1 MHFKRLRLS
10 GFKSFVDPTEMRIEE
25 GLTGI
30 VGPNGCGK
38 SNLLEALRWVMGESS
53 AKSMRGTEMEDVIF
67 AGTSN
72 RPPRNFAD
80 VTLLLDNSSRR
91 APAQFNDAD
100 EIEVTRRIERDLG
113 SAYRINGK
121 DVRQKDV
128 QLLFADAATGAHS
141 PALVSQGRI
150 GAIVTAKPTERRAIL
165 EEAAGISGLH
175 TRRKEAEQRLRAA
188 ETNLTRLDDVLGQME
203 GQVGALKRQAR
214 QAEKYRTLSA
224 EIRRGEAILLYQRW
238 QEAAQRLAESQEQLK
253 AVDAA
258 VAEWTTATARLSA
271 EQAEVAA
278 QLPNLRQEE
287 AHAAAALQRLTLARN
302 ELAAEEKR
310 LLERR
315 EQLTRQ
321 LEDINR
327 DMEREASLEADG
339 AAALERLA
347 QEKAEIEARLSQDA
361 EREAEAR
368 AAVSAA
374 EAEASE
380 GERQFD
386 ELTREHAQV
395 LARKGALDS
404 QAEAARQRIARL
416 QDDLARIN
424 AERARLEAEARSD
437 GASLAET
444 EATVHE
450 TEAALEAQAE
460 RIQAAERA
468 RIEAESH
475 RQRTRQEAEAE
486 REAVRRA
493 QEAERQRVRQEA
505 EAEREATRARLEAE
519 RQQVRQ
525 EAEAERD
532 AIRARA
538 EAERQRV
545 RQDAESERDAAR
557 ARLQAERDRT
567 RQDAEAERDS
577 VRARVEAERDR
588 VRAEAEAE
596 RQATRARLEAE
607 REETRSRVQAERD
620 AVRAQAE
627 EERTRTRTAVEAE
640 REAVRARV
648 EAERQAALEALEAA
662 REAATR
668 ERREAEALVASLK
681 TELQTLDRLL
691 AARQEQAGGTP
702 VIEQLSVEPG
712 YEAALGAALAE
723 DLNAPVGGTAK
734 RRWPEAGTDAA
745 DSPLPQGARPL
756 IEVVK
761 APGGLARRLRQI
773 GVVESA
779 EDGARLA
786 ARLSPGQ
793 RLVSRDGQLWRWD
806 GFYAAAPQS
815 GSEQE
820 YLAQRNRRTAV
831 AAELEVAERRLET
844 VIAET
849 TAALDAAQKRMDEAQ
864 SSGQAALQA
873 AEAQA
878 QETLSALQ
886 ARLEAAVAEA
896 DARAQ
901 ETLAAL
907 QSRVETELAAADA
920 RAQEAISAVQIR
932 AEAEIQAADARA
944 QEAISAVQARV
955 EAEIQAADARAQEA
969 ISAVQA
975 RVEAEIESAARQAQE
990 KIAAVQARV
999 EAGIAEA
1006 DQKAR
1011 EAVSAVEARV
1021 NAAIQA
1027 VDAHAQ
1033 ELIAAAQARLD
1044 EAIAHERE
1052 ARGQRAQLE
1061 QALDQARRRLAH
1073 FQQEAAKRDSRLQG
1087 LADTEKRLGE
1097 EVALREAE
1105 RAAALE
1111 EIAALPDTDALG
1123 QAVNEQRRLVEKL
1136 RADLA
1141 SARAG
1146 LDTLLRQLQADR
1158 KRLETIE
1165 VEREAWAGRLSGGQ
1179 QQLLVLTERKA
1190 AAETELASIE
1200 ARPAEI
1206 EARRLS
1212 LADEIAKAEER
1223 RKKAADTLAEA
1234 ETRLR
1239 TKDSDLR
1246 QANELLAQS
1255 REQRARLETAVENYD
1270 ARRQE
1275 LALSIG
1281 EQFQCPPPLLLKAIE
1296 HPAEEPLPP
1305 MRELEVNVERLRME
1319 RERLGAV
1326 NLRAEIELEELET
1339 QRNTM
1344 IAERTELETAI
1355 AKLRASIGTLNR
1367 EGRQRLLEAFEMV
1380 NGHFSSLF
1388 TSLFGGGQAHLALV
1402 ESDDPLEA
1410 GLEIM
1415 ASPPGKR
1422 LQSLSLL
1429 SGGEQA
1435 LTACALIFAVFLTN
1449 PAPICVL
1456 DEVDAPLDD
1465 ANVERFC
1472 DLLIEMT
1479 KKTETRFLVVTH
1491 NAVTMSR
1498 MDRLYGVTMAERGVS
1513 QLVSVDLK
1521 RAEMLLAAE

>member
-1 MHFKRLRLS
+1 MQFKRLRLS

-25 GLTGI
+25 GLTGV

-72 RPPRNFAD
+72 RPARNFAD
-80 VTLLLDNSSRR
+80 VALLLDNSQRR

-150 GAIVTAKPTERRAIL
+150 GAIVTSKPTERRAIL

-224 EIRRGEAILLYQRW
+224 DIRKGEAILLFQRW

-258 VAEWTTATARLSA
+258 VAEWTSATARLST
-271 EQAEVAA
+271 EQADVAA
-278 QLPNLRQEE
+278 LMPNLRQEE
-287 AHAAAALQRLTLARN
+287 AHAAAALQRLTLARE

-310 LLERR
+310 ITERR

-327 DMEREASLEADG
+327 DMTREASLEADG

-347 QEKAEIEARLSQDA
+347 SEKAEIEARLAEDA
-361 EREAEAR
+361 DREAAAR

-374 EAEASE
+374 ETEASE
-380 GERQFD
+380 GERVFD
-386 ELTREHAQV
+386 DLTQQNAQV
-395 LARKGALDS
+395 LARKGAFEA
-404 QAEAARQRIARL
+404 QVEAARQRIARL
-416 QDDLARIN
+416 QDDLARI
-424 AERARLEAEARSD
+424 AEERAKLQAEAASD
-437 GASLAET
+437 GVGLAET
-444 EATVHE
+444 EATVRE
-450 TEAALEAQAE
+450 TEEALKAQAE
-460 RIQAAERA
+460 VISAAERV
-468 RIEAESH
+468 RVEAETH
-475 RQRTRQEAEAE
+475 RQRTRLEAEAE
-486 REAVRRA
+486 REEARRQ

-505 EAEREATRARLEAE
+505 EAEREAVRAKAEAE
-519 RQQVRQ
+519 RQRVRQ

-532 AIRARA
+532 AARSRLEAERENTRAEA

-545 RQDAESERDAAR
+545 RQ
-557 ARLQAERDRT
+557 Q
-567 RQDAEAERDS
+567 AEAERD
-577 VRARVEAERDR
+577 RI
-588 VRAEAEAE
+588 RAEAEAE
-596 RQATRARLEAE
+596 RQAVRARLEAE
-607 REETRSRVQAERD
+607 RERVRLEAETERD
-620 AVRAQAE
+620 AVRAGAE
-627 EERTRTRTAVEAE
+627 EERARIRAEVEAE
-640 REAVRARV
+640 RESVRADA
-648 EAERQAALEALEAA
+648 EAERQAALQALEAT
-662 REAATR
+662 RESATR
-668 ERREAEALVASLK
+668 ERREAEATVASLR

-702 VIEQLSVEPG
+702 VIDQLSVEPG
-712 YEAALGAALAE
+712 FEAALGAALAE
-723 DLNAPVGGTAK
+723 DLNAPAGGSAK
-734 RRWPEAGTDAA
+734 RRWPEAGIDAA
-745 DSPLPQGARPL
+745 DSPLPAGARPL
-756 IEVVK
+756 AEVVK
-761 APGGLARRLRQI
+761 APAGLNRRLRQI
-773 GVVESA
+773 GVVDSPEEA
-779 EDGARLA
+779 ARLA
-786 ARLSPGQ
+786 GQLAAGQ

-820 YLAQRNRRTAV
+820 RLSQRNRRTAV
-831 AAELEVAERRLET
+831 VAELEAAEARLKT
-844 VIAET
+844 VIADT
-849 TAALDAAQKRMDEAQ
+849 TAALNAAQERMDAAQTNGAAAV
-864 SSGQAALQA
+864 QAADQK
-873 AEAQA
+873 A
-878 QETLSALQ
+878 QETLAALQ
-886 ARLEAAVAEA
+886 ARLEAAVSAA
-896 DARAQ
+896 DRKAQ

-907 QSRVETELAAADA
+907 QSRIETELAAADA
-920 RAQEAISAVQIR
+920 RAQEAVAGVQAR
-932 AEAEIQAADARA
+932 VEAEIQAADAKARETVAAVQTRVEAEIAAANARA
-944 QEAISAVQARV
+944 QEAINAVQARV
-955 EAEIQAADARAQEA
+955 EAEIQAADAK
-969 ISAVQA
+969 A
-975 RVEAEIESAARQAQE
+975 RETV
-990 KIAAVQARV
+990 AAVQARV
-999 EAGIAEA
+999 EAAIQEA
-1006 DQKAR
+1006 DR
-1011 EAVSAVEARV
+1011 R
-1021 NAAIQA
+1021 
-1027 VDAHAQ
+1027 AQ
-1033 ELIAAAQARLD
+1033 EAISAAQTRLD
-1044 EAIAHERE
+1044 EAIAAERE
-1052 ARGQRAQLE
+1052 ARSQRTQLE
-1061 QALDQARRRLAH
+1061 QALDQARRRLTH
-1073 FQQEAAKRDSRLQG
+1073 LQQEAAKRDNRLQG

-1111 EIAALPDTDALG
+1111 DIAALPDTEALG
-1123 QAVNEQRRLVEKL
+1123 QQVNEQRKLVEKL

-1141 SARAG
+1141 AARAG

-1158 KRLETIE
+1158 KRLETIAI
-1165 VEREAWAGRLSGGQ
+1165 EREAWAGRLTGGRE
-1179 QQLLVLTERKA
+1179 QLLVLADRKA
-1190 AAETELASIE
+1190 AAETELATIE

-1206 EARRLS
+1206 EAQRLA
-1212 LADEIAKAEER
+1212 LADEITQAEAR
-1223 RKKAADTLAEA
+1223 RKVAADTLAEA

-1239 TKDSDLR
+1239 TKDNDLR
-1246 QANELLAQS
+1246 QANELLAQA

-1281 EQFQCPPPLLLKAIE
+1281 EQFQCPPPLLLKTIE
-1296 HPAEEPLPP
+1296 VAEDEPLPP
-1305 MRELEVNVERLRME
+1305 MKQLEVDVERLRME

-1344 IAERTELETAI
+1344 MAERTELETAI
-1355 AKLRASIGTLNR
+1355 GKLRASIGTLNR

-1380 NGHFSSLF
+1380 NGHFSQLF

-1422 LQSLSLL
+1422 LQTLSLL

-1479 KKTETRFLVVTH
+1479 KKTDTRFLVVTH